1 MTRPKKEEMYRNHR
15 ITVRFTE
22 TEFSIIKT
30 AAKQANMSLASYVRT
45 QVLKGKV
52 QTKIEI
58 VADVP
63 EIKKLLAEF
72 GKIGSNLNQIAK
84 YFNQGGILSQ
94 EMRGEINKRLRDLY
108 EMKYKVMEMAG
119 DFHGKHIASKNADYG
134 EAERYLI
141 FQHDEYTQKPIL
153 DENGHMLIREEYYLD
168 GINCDPFTFAAEC
181 QETNAYFHKNQS
193 YNEIKSHHYII
204 SFDPKDRDEHGLTG
218 ELAQQ
223 LGVEYAKEN
232 FPGHQALV
240 CTHTDGHN
248 GSGNIHVHIVINSI
262 RKYDT
267 EPQPYMEFD
276 RDSKAGY
283 KHHLSDRYRIY
294 LKQKVMD
301 MCTANGLNQVDLLTP
316 AERKISEK
324 EYWAKRRGQKKL
336 DKHNA
341 QLEKKGLT
349 PRQTTFQTEKQYLRD
364 AIDTVTSQA
373 ISQEDFSRLLSEK
386 YNITFKVSRGRY
398 SYLHPNRSKYI
409 TGRSLGTLYEEKHL
423 LQIFQENSTSQITE
437 NPVPD
442 ISQVVNSSTPT
453 VSAYTATTTEAP
465 HTFLFIKSDLRLVTD
480 LQHCIKAQQ
489 SQAYAQKVKLSNLK
503 MMAQTVAYVQEHGF
517 QSKADLDTALS
528 DASAQSTD
536 ARNTLKSTE
545 NTLKNVNEQIHYTGQ
560 YLANKSIYSDYRKSR
575 NKEKFY
581 DDHRAE
587 LTLYESALRILKEK
601 SQGNKLPTL
610 KMLREEKNRLTELQT
625 MQREDFNARREHE
638 RELRTVCS
646 NVDIILGTSQAQNR
660 QREHTQEKS

>member
-1 MTRPKKEEMYRNHR
+1 M
-15 ITVRFTE
+15 
-22 TEFSIIKT
+22 
-30 AAKQANMSLASYVRT
+30 A
-45 QVLKGKV
+45 
-52 QTKIEI
+52 
-58 VADVP
+58 
-63 EIKKLLAEF
+63 
-72 GKIGSNLNQIAK
+72 
-84 YFNQGGILSQ
+84 IL
-94 EMRGEINKRLRDLY
+94 
-108 EMKYKVMEMAG
+108 
-119 DFHGKHIASKNADYG
+119 KHIASKNADYG

-193 YNEIKSHHYII
+193 YNDIKSHHYII

-267 EPQPYMEFD
+267 KPQPYMEFD

-283 KHHLSDRYRIY
+283 KHHLSDRYRIC

-364 AIDTVTSQA
+364 AIDTVASQA

-517 QSKADLDTALS
+517 QSKADLDAALS

-646 NVDIILGTSQAQNR
+646 NVDIILGTSQVQNR

>member
-1 MTRPKKEEMYRNHR
+1 MTFM
-15 ITVRFTE
+15 
-22 TEFSIIKT
+22 
-30 AAKQANMSLASYVRT
+30 A
-45 QVLKGKV
+45 
-52 QTKIEI
+52 
-58 VADVP
+58 
-63 EIKKLLAEF
+63 
-72 GKIGSNLNQIAK
+72 
-84 YFNQGGILSQ
+84 IL
-94 EMRGEINKRLRDLY
+94 
-108 EMKYKVMEMAG
+108 
-119 DFHGKHIASKNADYG
+119 KHIASKNADYG

-193 YNEIKSHHYII
+193 YNDIKSHHYII

-364 AIDTVTSQA
+364 AIDTVTSLA

-517 QSKADLDTALS
+517 QSKADLDAALS

>member
-1 MTRPKKEEMYRNHR
+1 M
-15 ITVRFTE
+15 
-22 TEFSIIKT
+22 
-30 AAKQANMSLASYVRT
+30 A
-45 QVLKGKV
+45 
-52 QTKIEI
+52 
-58 VADVP
+58 
-63 EIKKLLAEF
+63 
-72 GKIGSNLNQIAK
+72 
-84 YFNQGGILSQ
+84 IL
-94 EMRGEINKRLRDLY
+94 
-108 EMKYKVMEMAG
+108 
-119 DFHGKHIASKNADYG
+119 KHISSKNADYG

-193 YNEIKSHHYII
+193 YNDIKSHHYII

-267 EPQPYMEFD
+267 KPQPYMEFD

-364 AIDTVTSQA
+364 AIDTVASQA

-517 QSKADLDTALS
+517 QSKADLDAALS

-587 LTLYESALRILKEK
+587 LTLYESAIRILKEK

-646 NVDIILGTSQAQNR
+646 NVDIILGTSQVQNR

>member
-1 MTRPKKEEMYRNHR
+1 MTFM
-15 ITVRFTE
+15 
-22 TEFSIIKT
+22 
-30 AAKQANMSLASYVRT
+30 A
-45 QVLKGKV
+45 
-52 QTKIEI
+52 
-58 VADVP
+58 
-63 EIKKLLAEF
+63 
-72 GKIGSNLNQIAK
+72 
-84 YFNQGGILSQ
+84 IL
-94 EMRGEINKRLRDLY
+94 
-108 EMKYKVMEMAG
+108 
-119 DFHGKHIASKNADYG
+119 KHIASKNADYG

-193 YNEIKSHHYII
+193 YNDIKSHHYII

-267 EPQPYMEFD
+267 KPQPYMEFD

-364 AIDTVTSQA
+364 AIDTVASQA

-517 QSKADLDTALS
+517 QSKADLDAALS

-646 NVDIILGTSQAQNR
+646 NVDIILGTSQVQNR
-660 QREHTQEKS
+660 QHEHTQEKS

>member
-1 MTRPKKEEMYRNHR
+1 MTFM
-15 ITVRFTE
+15 
-22 TEFSIIKT
+22 
-30 AAKQANMSLASYVRT
+30 A
-45 QVLKGKV
+45 
-52 QTKIEI
+52 
-58 VADVP
+58 
-63 EIKKLLAEF
+63 
-72 GKIGSNLNQIAK
+72 
-84 YFNQGGILSQ
+84 IL
-94 EMRGEINKRLRDLY
+94 
-108 EMKYKVMEMAG
+108 
-119 DFHGKHIASKNADYG
+119 KHIASKNADYG

-364 AIDTVTSQA
+364 AIDTVTSLA

-517 QSKADLDTALS
+517 QSKADLDAALS

-646 NVDIILGTSQAQNR
+646 SVDIILGTSQAQNR

>member
-1 MTRPKKEEMYRNHR
+1 M
-15 ITVRFTE
+15 
-22 TEFSIIKT
+22 
-30 AAKQANMSLASYVRT
+30 A
-45 QVLKGKV
+45 
-52 QTKIEI
+52 
-58 VADVP
+58 
-63 EIKKLLAEF
+63 
-72 GKIGSNLNQIAK
+72 
-84 YFNQGGILSQ
+84 IL
-94 EMRGEINKRLRDLY
+94 
-108 EMKYKVMEMAG
+108 
-119 DFHGKHIASKNADYG
+119 KHISSKNADYG

-193 YNEIKSHHYII
+193 YNDIKSHHYII

-267 EPQPYMEFD
+267 KPQPYMEFD

-364 AIDTVTSQA
+364 AIDTVASQA

-517 QSKADLDTALS
+517 QSKADLDAALS

-646 NVDIILGTSQAQNR
+646 NVDIILGTSQVQNR
-660 QREHTQEKS
+660 QHEHTQEKS

>member
-1 MTRPKKEEMYRNHR
+1 M
-15 ITVRFTE
+15 
-22 TEFSIIKT
+22 
-30 AAKQANMSLASYVRT
+30 A
-45 QVLKGKV
+45 
-52 QTKIEI
+52 
-58 VADVP
+58 
-63 EIKKLLAEF
+63 
-72 GKIGSNLNQIAK
+72 
-84 YFNQGGILSQ
+84 IL
-94 EMRGEINKRLRDLY
+94 
-108 EMKYKVMEMAG
+108 
-119 DFHGKHIASKNADYG
+119 KHIASKNADYG

-193 YNEIKSHHYII
+193 YNDIKSHHYII

-517 QSKADLDTALS
+517 QSKADLDAALS

-646 NVDIILGTSQAQNR
+646 NVDIILGTSQVQNR
-660 QREHTQEKS
+660 QHEHTQEKS

>member
-1 MTRPKKEEMYRNHR
+1 MTFM
-15 ITVRFTE
+15 
-22 TEFSIIKT
+22 
-30 AAKQANMSLASYVRT
+30 A
-45 QVLKGKV
+45 
-52 QTKIEI
+52 
-58 VADVP
+58 
-63 EIKKLLAEF
+63 
-72 GKIGSNLNQIAK
+72 
-84 YFNQGGILSQ
+84 IL
-94 EMRGEINKRLRDLY
+94 
-108 EMKYKVMEMAG
+108 
-119 DFHGKHIASKNADYG
+119 KHIASKNADYG

-193 YNEIKSHHYII
+193 YNDIKSHHYII

-341 QLEKKGLT
+341 ELEKKGLT

-364 AIDTVTSQA
+364 AIDTVASQA

-423 LQIFQENSTSQITE
+423 LQIFQENSTAQITE
-437 NPVPD
+437 NPVSD
-442 ISQVVNSSTPT
+442 ISQVVNSSAPP
-453 VSAYTATTTEAP
+453 VSAHTATTAETP

-517 QSKADLDTALS
+517 QSKADLDAALF

-601 SQGNKLPTL
+601 SQGKKLPTL
-610 KMLREEKNRLTELQT
+610 KMLHEEKNRLTELQT
-625 MQREDFNARREHE
+625 AQREDFNARREHE

-646 NVDIILGTSQAQNR
+646 NVDIILGTSQVQNR

>member
-1 MTRPKKEEMYRNHR
+1 M
-15 ITVRFTE
+15 
-22 TEFSIIKT
+22 
-30 AAKQANMSLASYVRT
+30 A
-45 QVLKGKV
+45 
-52 QTKIEI
+52 
-58 VADVP
+58 
-63 EIKKLLAEF
+63 
-72 GKIGSNLNQIAK
+72 
-84 YFNQGGILSQ
+84 IL
-94 EMRGEINKRLRDLY
+94 
-108 EMKYKVMEMAG
+108 
-119 DFHGKHIASKNADYG
+119 KHIASKNADYG

-536 ARNTLKSTE
+536 ARNTLKSIE

-646 NVDIILGTSQAQNR
+646 NVDIILGTSQVQNR

>member
-1 MTRPKKEEMYRNHR
+1 M
-15 ITVRFTE
+15 
-22 TEFSIIKT
+22 
-30 AAKQANMSLASYVRT
+30 A
-45 QVLKGKV
+45 
-52 QTKIEI
+52 
-58 VADVP
+58 
-63 EIKKLLAEF
+63 
-72 GKIGSNLNQIAK
+72 
-84 YFNQGGILSQ
+84 IL
-94 EMRGEINKRLRDLY
+94 
-108 EMKYKVMEMAG
+108 
-119 DFHGKHIASKNADYG
+119 KHIASKNADYG

-193 YNEIKSHHYII
+193 YNDIKSHHYII

-267 EPQPYMEFD
+267 KPQPYMEFD

-349 PRQTTFQTEKQYLRD
+349 PRQTNFQTEKQYLRD
-364 AIDTVTSQA
+364 AIDTVASQA

-517 QSKADLDTALS
+517 QSKADLDAALS

-646 NVDIILGTSQAQNR
+646 NVDIILGTSQVQNR
-660 QREHTQEKS
+660 QHEHTQEKS

>member
-1 MTRPKKEEMYRNHR
+1 M
-15 ITVRFTE
+15 
-22 TEFSIIKT
+22 
-30 AAKQANMSLASYVRT
+30 A
-45 QVLKGKV
+45 
-52 QTKIEI
+52 
-58 VADVP
+58 
-63 EIKKLLAEF
+63 
-72 GKIGSNLNQIAK
+72 
-84 YFNQGGILSQ
+84 IL
-94 EMRGEINKRLRDLY
+94 
-108 EMKYKVMEMAG
+108 
-119 DFHGKHIASKNADYG
+119 KHIASKNADYG

-204 SFDPKDRDEHGLTG
+204 SFDPKDRDEHGLTE

-267 EPQPYMEFD
+267 KPQPYMEFD

-364 AIDTVTSQA
+364 AIDTVASQA

-386 YNITFKVSRGRY
+386 YNITFKVRRGRY

-517 QSKADLDTALS
+517 QSKADLDAALS

-575 NKEKFY
+575 HKEKFY

-646 NVDIILGTSQAQNR
+646 NVDIILGTSQVQNR
-660 QREHTQEKS
+660 QHEHTQEKS

>member
-1 MTRPKKEEMYRNHR
+1 M
-15 ITVRFTE
+15 
-22 TEFSIIKT
+22 
-30 AAKQANMSLASYVRT
+30 A
-45 QVLKGKV
+45 
-52 QTKIEI
+52 
-58 VADVP
+58 
-63 EIKKLLAEF
+63 
-72 GKIGSNLNQIAK
+72 
-84 YFNQGGILSQ
+84 IL
-94 EMRGEINKRLRDLY
+94 
-108 EMKYKVMEMAG
+108 
-119 DFHGKHIASKNADYG
+119 KHIASKNADYG

-324 EYWAKRRGQKKL
+324 EYWAKRRGQKNL

-341 QLEKKGLT
+341 ELEKKGLT

-364 AIDTVTSQA
+364 AIDIVASQATSQ
-373 ISQEDFSRLLSEK
+373 EEFSRLLSEK

-423 LQIFQENSTSQITE
+423 LQIFQENTTAQITE
-437 NPVPD
+437 NPIPD
-442 ISQVVNSSTPT
+442 ISQVVNSSTPP
-453 VSAYTATTTEAP
+453 VSAHAATTAEAP

-517 QSKADLDTALS
+517 QSKADLDAALS
-528 DASAQSTD
+528 AASAQSTD

-545 NTLKNVNEQIHYTGQ
+545 DTLKNINEQIHYTGQ

-625 MQREDFNARREHE
+625 VQREDFNARREHE

-646 NVDIILGTSQAQNR
+646 NVDIILGTSQVQNR

>member
-1 MTRPKKEEMYRNHR
+1 MTFM
-15 ITVRFTE
+15 
-22 TEFSIIKT
+22 
-30 AAKQANMSLASYVRT
+30 A
-45 QVLKGKV
+45 
-52 QTKIEI
+52 
-58 VADVP
+58 
-63 EIKKLLAEF
+63 
-72 GKIGSNLNQIAK
+72 
-84 YFNQGGILSQ
+84 IL
-94 EMRGEINKRLRDLY
+94 
-108 EMKYKVMEMAG
+108 
-119 DFHGKHIASKNADYG
+119 KHIASKNADYG

-193 YNEIKSHHYII
+193 YNDIKSHHYII

-341 QLEKKGLT
+341 ELEKKGLT

-364 AIDTVTSQA
+364 AIDTVASQA

-409 TGRSLGTLYEEKHL
+409 TGRNLGTLYEEKHL
-423 LQIFQENSTSQITE
+423 LQIFQENSTAQITE
-437 NPVPD
+437 NPVSD
-442 ISQVVNSSTPT
+442 ISQVVNSSAPP
-453 VSAYTATTTEAP
+453 VSAHTATTAETP

-517 QSKADLDTALS
+517 QSKADLDAALF

-536 ARNTLKSTE
+536 AKNSLKSTE
-545 NTLKNVNEQIHYTGQ
+545 DTLKNINEQIHYTGQ
-560 YLANKSIYSDYRKSR
+560 YLANKSIYADYRKSR

-601 SQGNKLPTL
+601 SHGKKLPTL
-610 KMLREEKNRLTELQT
+610 KMLHEEKNRLTELQT
-625 MQREDFNARREHE
+625 AQREDFNARREHE

-646 NVDIILGTSQAQNR
+646 NVDIILGTSQVQNR

>member
-1 MTRPKKEEMYRNHR
+1 MTFM
-15 ITVRFTE
+15 
-22 TEFSIIKT
+22 
-30 AAKQANMSLASYVRT
+30 A
-45 QVLKGKV
+45 
-52 QTKIEI
+52 
-58 VADVP
+58 
-63 EIKKLLAEF
+63 
-72 GKIGSNLNQIAK
+72 
-84 YFNQGGILSQ
+84 IL
-94 EMRGEINKRLRDLY
+94 
-108 EMKYKVMEMAG
+108 
-119 DFHGKHIASKNADYG
+119 KHIASKNADYG

-168 GINCDPFTFAAEC
+168 GINCDSFTFAAEC

-193 YNEIKSHHYII
+193 YNDIKSHHYII

-341 QLEKKGLT
+341 ELEKKGLT

-423 LQIFQENSTSQITE
+423 LQIFQENSTAQITE
-437 NPVPD
+437 NPVSD
-442 ISQVVNSSTPT
+442 ISQVVNSSAPP
-453 VSAYTATTTEAP
+453 VSAHTATTAETP

-517 QSKADLDTALS
+517 QSKADLDAALS

-646 NVDIILGTSQAQNR
+646 NVDIILGTSQVQNR

>member
-1 MTRPKKEEMYRNHR
+1 M
-15 ITVRFTE
+15 
-22 TEFSIIKT
+22 
-30 AAKQANMSLASYVRT
+30 A
-45 QVLKGKV
+45 
-52 QTKIEI
+52 
-58 VADVP
+58 
-63 EIKKLLAEF
+63 
-72 GKIGSNLNQIAK
+72 
-84 YFNQGGILSQ
+84 IL
-94 EMRGEINKRLRDLY
+94 
-108 EMKYKVMEMAG
+108 
-119 DFHGKHIASKNADYG
+119 KHIASKNADYG

-301 MCTANGLNQVDLLTP
+301 MCTTNGLNQVDLLTP

-336 DKHNA
+336 DKHNTE
-341 QLEKKGLT
+341 LEKKGLT

-364 AIDTVTSQA
+364 AIDTVASQATSQ
-373 ISQEDFSRLLSEK
+373 EEFSRLLSKK

-517 QSKADLDTALS
+517 QSKADLDAALS

>member
-1 MTRPKKEEMYRNHR
+1 M
-15 ITVRFTE
+15 
-22 TEFSIIKT
+22 
-30 AAKQANMSLASYVRT
+30 A
-45 QVLKGKV
+45 
-52 QTKIEI
+52 
-58 VADVP
+58 
-63 EIKKLLAEF
+63 
-72 GKIGSNLNQIAK
+72 
-84 YFNQGGILSQ
+84 IL
-94 EMRGEINKRLRDLY
+94 
-108 EMKYKVMEMAG
+108 
-119 DFHGKHIASKNADYG
+119 KHIASKNADYG

-193 YNEIKSHHYII
+193 YNDIKSHHYII

-341 QLEKKGLT
+341 ELEKKGLT

-364 AIDTVTSQA
+364 AIDTVASQA

-409 TGRSLGTLYEEKHL
+409 TGRNLGTLYEEKHL
-423 LQIFQENSTSQITE
+423 LQIFQENSTAQITE
-437 NPVPD
+437 NPVSD
-442 ISQVVNSSTPT
+442 ISQVVNSSAPP
-453 VSAYTATTTEAP
+453 VSAHTATTAETP

-489 SQAYAQKVKLSNLK
+489 SQAYAQKVKLPNLK

-517 QSKADLDTALS
+517 QSKADLDAALF

-536 ARNTLKSTE
+536 AKNSLKSTE
-545 NTLKNVNEQIHYTGQ
+545 DTLKNINEQIHYTGQ
-560 YLANKSIYSDYRKSR
+560 YLANKSIYADYRKSR

-601 SQGNKLPTL
+601 SQGKKLPTL
-610 KMLREEKNRLTELQT
+610 KMLHEEKNRLTELQT
-625 MQREDFNARREHE
+625 AQREDFNARREHE

-646 NVDIILGTSQAQNR
+646 NVDIILGTSQVQNR

>member
-1 MTRPKKEEMYRNHR
+1 M
-15 ITVRFTE
+15 
-22 TEFSIIKT
+22 
-30 AAKQANMSLASYVRT
+30 A
-45 QVLKGKV
+45 
-52 QTKIEI
+52 
-58 VADVP
+58 
-63 EIKKLLAEF
+63 
-72 GKIGSNLNQIAK
+72 
-84 YFNQGGILSQ
+84 IL
-94 EMRGEINKRLRDLY
+94 
-108 EMKYKVMEMAG
+108 
-119 DFHGKHIASKNADYG
+119 KHISSKNADYG

-193 YNEIKSHHYII
+193 YNDIKSHHYII

-267 EPQPYMEFD
+267 KPQPYMEFD

-364 AIDTVTSQA
+364 AIDTVASQA

-386 YNITFKVSRGRY
+386 YNITFKVRRGRY

-517 QSKADLDTALS
+517 QSKADLDAALS

-646 NVDIILGTSQAQNR
+646 NVDIILGTSQVQNR
-660 QREHTQEKS
+660 QHEHTQEKS